1 MATVEKKKCTKARLL
16 YASKSQVEI
25 IPLFFLFFIWAR
37 QPVKG
42 HESKKGASRGSGA
55 SAISLPCMRQLA
67 WKKTLLLT
75 VKPSP
80 DKAWSAVYYND
91 YPT

>member
-1 MATVEKKKCTKARLL
+1 MHQGQIIIRF
-16 YASKSQVEI
+16 QVTSRDHT
-25 IPLFFLFFIWAR
+25 FVFLFFIWAR

-42 HESKKGASRGSGA
+42 HDSKKGASRGSGA